1 MKRLFS
7 ILIVLSLVAYSYIE
21 RTQGSTANP
30 SARTGGR
37 DAGGGTATTPAP
49 RSSTGGASKVG
60 ADDAL
65 AAAFADKRS
74 DVQVEG
80 RGVVDRVL
88 ADDNDGSRHQRFILR
103 LASGQTVLVAHNID
117 LADRLTSLDRG
128 DTVAFYGE
136 YEWTAQGGVIH
147 WTHRDP
153 ARRHV
158 SGWLKHGGRQVQ

>member
-1 MKRLFS
+1 MKRLFT

-30 SARTGGR
+30 APRPP
-37 DAGGGTATTPAP
+37 AGGT
-49 RSSTGGASKVG
+49 SSAS

-65 AAAFADKRS
+65 AAAFAERRS
-74 DVQVEG
+74 DVQVQG
-80 RGVVDRVL
+80 LGVVDRVL
-88 ADDNDGSRHQRFILR
+88 PDDNDGSRHQRFILR

-117 LADRLTSLDRG
+117 LADRLTALDRG
-128 DTVAFYGE
+128 DTVEFYGE
-136 YEWTAQGGVIH
+136 YEWTSAGGVIH

-158 SGWLKHGGRQVQ
+158 SGWLKHEGRRVQ